1 METIFVPTKTA
12 EDWKEFLAKPDLHWK
27 TGFSAKAL
35 AYSWQEADGFP
46 TPVQKVLNNSGLK
59 DAQLLFGFPEWKT
72 PLPGGKTASQSDI
85 YAIAKSN
92 DGLISIAV
100 EGKVNEG
107 FGQTVIE
114 WKQNGS
120 EGKEE
125 RLHFLIRKLGLKNKN
140 IDKIRYQLLHRTA
153 AALIEAHK
161 IIAPNAL
168 LLVHSFSEQDESFAD
183 FAELVSLYGLQA
195 TKDAIVG
202 PVEIDGTNL
211 YFGWVTGDQRF
222 LNK

>member
-1 METIFVPTKTA
+1 METIFMPTKTA

-72 PLPGGKTASQSDI
+72 PLPGGNAASQNDI
-85 YAIAKSN
+85 CAIAKCDN
-92 DGLISIAV
+92 GLISIAV

-125 RLHFLIRKLGLKNKN
+125 RLHFLIQKPNLKNKS
-140 IDKIRYQLLHRTA
+140 IDKMRYQLLHRTA
-153 AALIEAHK
+153 SALIEALK
-161 IIAPNAL
+161 ILAPNAL
-168 LLVHSFSEQDESFAD
+168 LLVHFFSEQDESFAD
-183 FAELVSLYGLQA
+183 FAELVSLYGLRA
-195 TKDAIVG
+195 TKDALVG
-202 PVEIDGTNL
+202 PVEIDDTSL
-211 YFGWVTGDQRF
+211 YFTWITGEQRF
-222 LNK
+222 LSK